1 MLTLQFQDF
10 NQVILLNWAEQSHH
24 GCDFGDFSSLQAET
38 GHTNYFGPTTPGTGG
53 LPAYFRLLKRPLTSF
68 TEETYF
74 FMRYETFTK
83 SPFLDKCCL
92 QSLNKNGFVVHF
104 HYKIVQIY
112 R

>member
-24 GCDFGDFSSLQAET
+24 GCAFGDFSSLQAET

-53 LPAYFRLLKRPLTSF
+53 LPAYFRFLKRPLTSF

-74 FMRYETFTK
+74 
-83 SPFLDKCCL
+83 L
-92 QSLNKNGFVVHF
+92 
-104 HYKIVQIY
+104 
-112 R
+112 